1 MLKPVINRRHRLGRL
16 SHLNRLSHIIA
27 LRHIRTKSTN
37 RFLSFSSGI
46 SLVGLTLGVAVLIV
60 VTSVMNG
67 FEHALTNRLLGVV
80 PQIQIQ
86 SATPDPNWHRL
97 ATDIAK
103 EDANIIGFDGEMT
116 LRGMIAID
124 GKLQGSVVNGI
135 DPSQHAQV
143 SILPHSMHAGSLSSL
158 QPGAYH
164 IVLGKALADKHQLK
178 LGDQLSLMM
187 LKSTDSPTDGSI
199 NNAIGVTPTFHQFTV
214 SGIFAISEEV
224 ETWISY
230 VALDDAAKIAGV
242 DAYPTVIRFRLAEP
256 LLAPI
261 SQAKM
266 TNTVTSHASN
276 SNANRQIVVW
286 QQTHGEIH
294 RTIGMQ
300 KTMMSLLLF
309 LIIVVAGFNTI
320 ANLMMMIEDKQA
332 DIAILKTLGASPSFI
347 QQTFIRQSLILAV
360 MGIAMGSV
368 LGVTIS
374 LNISQMS
381 AWLDNTFALG
391 LFDGY
396 FVSSLPAR
404 IQLSDV
410 LLIVL
415 ASLCVCVLAAWIPA
429 HKAAAVQPAIALSRQ

>member
-103 EDANIIGFDGEMT
+103 EDTNIIGFDGEMT

-135 DPSQHAQV
+135 DPNQHAQV

-187 LKSTDSPTDGSI
+187 LKSTDSSA
-199 NNAIGVTPTFHQFTV
+199 NNAMGLTPTFHQFTV

-360 MGIAMGSV
+360 MGIAMGGV

>member
-1 MLKPVINRRHRLGRL
+1 MSTN
-16 SHLNRLSHIIA
+16 NRLSHIIA
-27 LRHIRTKSTN
+27 LRHIRTKTAN

-46 SLVGLTLGVAVLIV
+46 SLAGLTLGVAVLIV

-187 LKSTDSPTDGSI
+187 LKSTDTSA
-199 NNAIGVTPTFHQFTV
+199 NNAMGLTPTFHQFTV

-242 DAYPTVIRFRLAEP
+242 DAHPTVIRFRLAEP

-309 LIIVVAGFNTI
+309 LIVVVAGFNTI

-360 MGIAMGSV
+360 MGIAMGGV

>member
-103 EDANIIGFDGEMT
+103 EDTNIIGFDGEMT

-143 SILPHSMHAGSLSSL
+143 SILPHSMHAGSLNSL

-187 LKSTDSPTDGSI
+187 LKSTDSSA

-266 TNTVTSHASN
+266 TNTVTSHTSN

-347 QQTFIRQSLILAV
+347 QQTFIYQSLILAV